1 MSANDCAAH
10 HRLTDCAFV
19 QTNKMT
25 ETTSSSSASVANV
38 SNTTQAAAAS
48 IPKAVIKN
56 ADMSEEMQQQAVD
69 IASEAMTKHTV
80 EKDIAAFVKKTMD
93 AKFGPTWHAVVGK
106 NYGSY
111 VTHGGCLIDLAR

>member
-1 MSANDCAAH
+1 MS
-10 HRLTDCAFV
+10 
-19 QTNKMT
+19 
-25 ETTSSSSASVANV
+25 ETKSSAPAASTANV
-38 SNTTQAAAAS
+38 TNTVQVSS

-56 ADMSEEMQQQAVD
+56 ADMSDEMQQHAVD

-111 VTHGGCLIDLAR
+111 VTHGK